1 VKTPALQPLAFAINL
16 RENTSS
22 EKACEVL
29 AFLTRRSPFQS
40 RLQALVPGEAGRV
53 ERVLATARAFLA
65 VSSLVAIWIDPT
77 EPSRYA
83 SLAYGLI
90 LAYAVYSLSVLAWVR
105 MRRDFGMPFQITL
118 QGIDVLWPAVISVFT
133 TPASSPFFTLD
144 AFVLLEAAYR
154 WGFLETL
161 ATGAAEILLY
171 FSAASLAVFG
181 AETFRGVVGQDLDV
195 NRMIM
200 RPLYLAIMAYLLG
213 YLGEQEKLQHAEA
226 SGIARLI
233 GKVQAE
239 NGLRGAL
246 RVLFEDAVKIFG
258 SPRALLVVRERR
270 SGRVVVWDGA
280 AQGSGVTLTLSEPE
294 DSPSAYEIEA
304 AGRVWLVRG
313 LKDGERAR
321 EEAVPSLDDEG
332 FELRRVP
339 WSLPE
344 GVPKSFPPFR
354 TALVAAAKPAGD
366 WSGWL
371 WILDPDLGPAPQTAA
386 IFLRTLTSQLGPII
400 HGIFVARRLRSQ
412 AGAMERARV
421 ARELHDGVIQSLIG
435 MEMQVDVLRRKSPAS
450 PEHLQSELS
459 GLQSNLHQ
467 EVLNLRELMQQMKP
481 LEFDSKQFLEFLA
494 QTVDKF
500 RRDTGIAA
508 NFISSVDEASLAPRV
523 GNEVARIVQEALVN
537 VRRHS
542 GARNVVVRFDSRGG
556 FWKLA
561 IDDDGCGF
569 DFSGRLT
576 QAELD
581 SARKGPVVIKERV
594 RSIGGDLTIESL
606 PGRGSRLEISFPQKN
621 HG

>member
-1 VKTPALQPLAFAINL
+1 MLAY
-16 RENTSS
+16 
-22 EKACEVL
+22 
-29 AFLTRRSPFQS
+29 LTRRSPFQS

-90 LAYAVYSLSVLAWVR
+90 LAYAVYSLSVFAWVR
-105 MRRDFGMPFQITL
+105 MRRDFGIPFQITL
-118 QGIDVLWPAVISVFT
+118 QGIDVLWPAVISVFSS
-133 TPASSPFFTLD
+133 PASSPFFIFN

-171 FSAASLAVFG
+171 FSAASLAVLG
-181 AETFRGVVGQDLDV
+181 PEAFRAVVGEELDV
-195 NRMIM
+195 NRLIM

-213 YLGEQEKLQHAEA
+213 YLGEQEKLRRAEV
-226 SGIARLI
+226 SGLARLI

-239 NGLRGAL
+239 IGLRGAL
-246 RVLFEDAVKIFG
+246 RVLFEDTLRVFG
-258 SPRALLVVRERR
+258 SLHALLVVRQRS
-270 SGRVVVWDGA
+270 SGRVIVWDGVT
-280 AQGSGVTLTLSEPE
+280 QDRGVVLAWSEPE
-294 DSPSAYEIEA
+294 DSPTPHEIES
-304 AGRVWLVRG
+304 AGGVWLLRG
-313 LKDGERAR
+313 LREGERTRA
-321 EEAVPSLDDEG
+321 EVVSALDNEG
-332 FELRRVP
+332 FELRKVRWP
-339 WSLPE
+339 LTE
-344 GVPKSFPPFR
+344 GLPKSFPPFH
-354 TALVAAAKPAGD
+354 TALVAASNLAGE

-386 IFLRTLTSQLGPII
+386 IFLRTLTSQLGPVI
-400 HGIFVARRLRSQ
+400 HSIFVARRLRSQ

-450 PEHLQSELS
+450 PADLEWELS
-459 GLQSNLHQ
+459 ALQSNLHQ

-481 LEFDSKQFLEFLA
+481 VELGPRQFLEFLA
-494 QTVDKF
+494 YMVDKF
-500 RRDTGIAA
+500 QRDTGIAA
-508 NFISSVDEASLAPRV
+508 NFVSSVDEASLAPRV
-523 GNEVARIVQEALVN
+523 GNEVARIVQEALAN

-542 GARNVVVRFDSRGG
+542 GARHVVVRFDAKDG

-561 IDDDGCGF
+561 VDDDGCGF
-569 DFSGRLT
+569 DFSGRMS
-576 QAELD
+576 QVELD

-606 PGRGSRLEISFPQKN
+606 PGRGSRLEISFPQRN